1 MTNPYDIEE
10 AFAAIE
16 EELIESMIRNMMRHK
31 AEEDDEG
38 IQWEMWQAKQ
48 LEALEKYKKANRKK
62 FSKEFDYINQKMEE
76 LIKEA
81 NAQGMMEQELEIL
94 QAIKNGYRAKK
105 APDSMQA
112 EFFKLNER
120 KLEALINATTN
131 DMQKAETA
139 ILRMADDKY
148 RQIIYNAQVYANT
161 GAGTYEKA
169 VDMATKDMLTAGLN
183 CVEYANGARYTLK
196 DYADMAIRTASKR
209 AYLQGEGVKRQE
221 WGISTV
227 IVNKRGNPCPKCLP
241 FCGKI
246 LIDDVWSGG
255 SKEGI
260 SEATGLKYPLMSSA
274 VAAGLYHPRCKDVH
288 TTYFEGISTPPD
300 DKYTREE
307 LDQIAEKYRKEQ
319 KQQYAER
326 QAKKFERLGKYSLD
340 EDNKRLY
347 QGRAK
352 KWEEIVADSGSKGN
366 LVSRKTALNK
376 NGEEIIFN
384 LEGVP
389 ENKKEAIFEAITSL
403 SNEYDT
409 CLREVQYT
417 GKTSLGRESGAVDVT
432 GSLMSLNRGNG
443 TTLDTIYHEFT
454 HSLDS
459 SKRSKKAYNDSLDT
473 NKDYW
478 KEAKKLFNKYKKEA
492 ANNRD
497 VRISEYSL
505 VDVDEFMAEAFA
517 ASHGFEPAD
526 GFGVGGISPYVDEAR
541 QIIDKY
547 FKKTAEYEFSPRKAT
562 GGNFGVNWEK
572 INSRDYRKSLEKL
585 SDNSKVV
592 DAIEVRTKW
601 ALNNRDGL
609 KTEELYA
616 VSLDTGKEIASIL
629 GQQYEYGV
637 KRTNSFTRKLTEADR
652 AKEPIL
658 LIHNHP
664 RGLPPSISDINILFS
679 NKNASGITAGH
690 DGSLYYYTR
699 PKKMISKDD
708 FDIAMKHFNKYTEV
722 TATEKTLELLSKQY
736 GFVFKKL

>member
-183 CVEYANGARYTLK
+183 CVEYANGARHTLK

-227 IVNKRGNPCPKCLP
+227 IVNKRGGPCPKCLP

-255 SKEGI
+255 TREDGS
-260 SEATGLKYPLMSSA
+260 YPLMSKA
-274 VAAGLYHPRCKDVH
+274 IAAGLYHPRCKDSH
-288 TTYFEGISTPPD
+288 TTYFEGISTTPD
-300 DKYTREE
+300 GKYTRRE
-307 LDQIAEKYRKEQ
+307 IEKIVEDYRREQ
-319 KQQYAER
+319 KQQYAKR
-326 QAKKFERLGKYSLD
+326 QAEKFERLEKYSLD
-340 EDNKRLY
+340 SQNQSQYSAKSIEWKNK
-347 QGRAK
+347 
-352 KWEEIVADSGSKGN
+352 
-366 LVSRKTALNK
+366 
-376 NGEEIIFN
+376 
-384 LEGVP
+384 
-389 ENKKEAIFEAITSL
+389 
-403 SNEYDT
+403 
-409 CLREVQYT
+409 
-417 GKTSLGRESGAVDVT
+417 
-432 GSLMSLNRGNG
+432 
-443 TTLDTIYHEFT
+443 
-454 HSLDS
+454 
-459 SKRSKKAYNDSLDT
+459 LDT
-473 NKDYW
+473 NDKRIADLEKQFSQLTEGYSYADFIKDFGSIEVGFEGASTEDIR
-478 KEAKKLFNKYKKEA
+478 KAKMISNQIEALREKSVKAKTTKTIHTRQESIEMFKMMGIEIKADSISDEVLSKYADFITGFENKHSGFFS
-492 ANNRD
+492 ANKQHLK
-497 VRISEYSL
+497 RISIVDNIKGVNVGGIYREKTNSIEIKASRIISKQGTGLSKSDDFELHILAHEYGHYIADAL
-505 VDVDEFMAEAFA
+505 EKTCGITKGDVVQDSILRYFDGDIFKSTKDLKDCLSSYGSTSYDEAFAEAFA
-517 ASHGFEPAD
+517 
-526 GFGVGGISPYVDEAR
+526 EAYTC
-541 QIIDKY
+541 K
-547 FKKTAEYEFSPRKAT
+547 EPRKFAEI
-562 GGNFGVNWEK
+562 FKEE
-572 INSRDYRKSLEKL
+572 LEKHL
-585 SDNSKVV
+585 LLKKVSK
-592 DAIEVRTKW
+592 
-601 ALNNRDGL
+601 
-609 KTEELYA
+609 A
-616 VSLDTGKEIASIL
+616 VQWT
-629 GQQYEYGV
+629 
-637 KRTNSFTRKLTEADR
+637 
-652 AKEPIL
+652 
-658 LIHNHP
+658 
-664 RGLPPSISDINILFS
+664 
-679 NKNASGITAGH
+679 
-690 DGSLYYYTR
+690 
-699 PKKMISKDD
+699 
-708 FDIAMKHFNKYTEV
+708 
-722 TATEKTLELLSKQY
+722 
-736 GFVFKKL
+736 